1 MSHNKGSDKDSFY
14 DSGRADSGFLSGA
27 LNSGLISGEIPPEE
41 SPRDAKSSSSRT
53 SEQNMDRFQDKSK
66 GKDDYMRLD
75 SGVDLVSDQMSDLYI
90 EEEPEEPAVQVS
102 LAVQGADKEEPSWQL
117 YFQQDDEGDTQLHIA
132 IIHGFIEVV
141 FNLVR
146 MVPNSG
152 YLNIRNDLRQ
162 TALHLAVLTSQP
174 RILRRLIVAGA
185 DPGQADRNGNTP
197 LHLAT
202 YAGDAQCVRALTD
215 KVVSHE
221 VSAAQ
226 LRYTPTNPRKIPS
239 LADMVN
245 YEGLTSVHLAAM
257 SGHFGILK
265 HLVKCGADVDARE
278 WKSGRTVLHLAAEVG
293 NDTLAVL
300 LLREL
305 MADPNMPNYAGRTAY
320 HVGRRN
326 TQFLKTLVAH
336 GATPEPEYF
345 TSDEEGDDDDID
357 DLQSF
362 DNGFR
367 DLVDKLEKSQIFH
380 ASKNTNQNN
389 GRTKQK
395 SENALL

>member
-1 MSHNKGSDKDSFY
+1 MSHNKSSDKDSFY

-27 LNSGLISGEIPPEE
+27 LNSELISGEIPPEE
-41 SPRDAKSSSSRT
+41 TPRDGKSGSSRADHN
-53 SEQNMDRFQDKSK
+53 EDKNMDK

-90 EEEPEEPAVQVS
+90 EEEAEIPAVQIS
-102 LAVQGADKEEPSWQL
+102 LAVTAADKEEPSWQL

-146 MVPNSG
+146 MVPSPE

-202 YAGDAQCVRALTD
+202 YAGDAQCVRALTE
-215 KVVSHE
+215 KVASHE

-226 LRYTPTNPRKIPS
+226 LRYTPTCPRKIPS

-305 MADPNMPNYAGRTAY
+305 MADPDMPNYAGRTAY

-345 TSDEEGDDDDID
+345 TSDEEDDDID

-367 DLVDKLEKSQIFH
+367 DLVGQ
-380 ASKNTNQNN
+380 
-389 GRTKQK
+389 GRLI
-395 SENALL
+395 NAA